1 MDARFIWENYLLVEE
16 SVTLEFPTLLALRN
30 FKAALQVYR
39 ARHNKRLERLGFEG
53 EVERGSIIC
62 ELLSTSSTPGSA
74 SSAVQVKVYM
84 GEEKRSKPR
93 FKIIDSES

>member
-30 FKAALQVYR
+30 FKAALQVYKS
-39 ARHNKRLERLGFEG
+39 RHNKRLEKLGFSS

-62 ELLSTSSTPGSA
+62 ELLSTVPTPGSV
-74 SSAVQVKVYM
+74 VQVKVYM
-84 GEEKRSKPR
+84 GEEKRAKPR
-93 FKIIDSES
+93 FKIIDSEG